1 MALVAV
7 TDFKNGTD
15 ESADFVKL
23 NREDIL
29 TAAAQC
35 VCDHREEE
43 YGSPEDN
50 FARIAGLWSAYTGVK
65 FTPKDVGIMMI
76 LMKCARAA
84 GDKCTEDTAVDIAGY
99 AACVGELISKPVVP
113 VED

>member
-1 MALVAV
+1 MAVMKV
-7 TDFKNGTD
+7 TYDAIGPDISD
-15 ESADFVKL
+15 EQKPT
-23 NREDIL
+23 REDIL
-29 TAAAQC
+29 TSAAHC
-35 VCDHREEE
+35 VCGHREED

-50 FARIAGLWSAYTGVK
+50 FARIAGLWSVYAGVK
-65 FTPKDVGIMMI
+65 FTPKDVGVMMI

-84 GDKCTEDTAVDIAGY
+84 GDKCAVDTAVDIAGY